1 MGNTNS
7 FLNIDNIELVKVNY
21 ISRKEAELT
30 LIEDT
35 NHFMDID
42 GTLRFNLDD
51 DYDFLCD
58 FSYDKQVTN
67 TVLILDG
74 RPIEYDD
81 EILTN
86 FIILSCE
93 KIDEN
98 LYQMNVKLGENTEIE
113 KLILNVKNFW
123 KNNTIGDNLK

>member
-1 MGNTNS
+1 MGNTKS

-21 ISRKEAELT
+21 IAKKDAELT
-30 LIEDT
+30 LFDET
-35 NHFMDID
+35 NHFIDID
-42 GTLRFNLDD
+42 GTLIFNLEN
-51 DYDFLCD
+51 DYDFMCD